1 MQLTK
6 FSMVLLAT
14 LRQYIKKK
22 IQYGELSQVK
32 EIKINSQYP
41 QI

>member
-14 LRQYIKKK
+14 LRQYIKK

-32 EIKINSQYP
+32 EIKINS
-41 QI
+41 